1 MEARLSQSFFQ
12 RLLARL
18 RELATARVE
27 EELAWPTQE
36 EELHRWN
43 SVDGY
48 QLIYRDEGVEE
59 YADYYT
65 APYAYT
71 DYTEEDYAQ
80 LLGEEGSGAG
90 LLPVLGDSGAAG
102 RSLAARGR
110 ALSLDDLLEEE
121 QEEQGGWQLGDYE
134 QEWLETLAGDMLGE
148 GQEEDAEEEEWEE
161 GEVSRQPV
169 GVGVGVPNVSTAPR
183 HELEKE
189 AALEVGRGAGGDM
202 EEEEIIDGV
211 DVVID
216 RSAVELLT
224 FRNKIGIFIG
234 VVMIVLTISVV
245 LVMVAVSIRRAR
257 RGKRMMK
264 EDELSHA
271 DTVSTVLEGSCTG
284 LPDSVYS
291 TYIRK
296 SSLSCDELTEL
307 DNDSFLTSL
316 ETISVMDRFAWD

>member
-1 MEARLSQSFFQ
+1 VAPAGPPAALEATLRQSFFQ

-27 EELAWPTQE
+27 EELAWPSQE

-43 SVDGY
+43 AVDGY

-59 YADYYT
+59 YEDYYA

-71 DYTEEDYAQ
+71 DYTEEDYAL

-90 LLPVLGDSGAAG
+90 LQPALGEPGDPGKQTRLASDGLVLYSPHGDDRNPPPGAEG

-110 ALSLDDLLEEE
+110 ALSLDELLEEE
-121 QEEQGGWQLGDYE
+121 KEQELGPGWQLGDYE
-134 QEWLETLAGDMLGE
+134 QEWLETIAGE
-148 GQEEDAEEEEWEE
+148 GQEEEEEEEEWEE
-161 GEVSRQPV
+161 DEVSSQPV
-169 GVGVGVPNVSTAPR
+169 GVGVGAPNVSTAPR

-189 AALEVGRGAGGDM
+189 AALEVGRGAGGDT

-234 VVMIVLTISVV
+234 VVMIVLTISGGRP
-245 LVMVAVSIRRAR
+245 MS
-257 RGKRMMK
+257 
-264 EDELSHA
+264 
-271 DTVSTVLEGSCTG
+271 
-284 LPDSVYS
+284 
-291 TYIRK
+291 
-296 SSLSCDELTEL
+296 
-307 DNDSFLTSL
+307 
-316 ETISVMDRFAWD
+316 